1 MMTLRGGV
9 VLNVWMLSVNLDK
22 VKEGILEKS

>member
-1 MMTLRGGV
+1 MTLRGGV
-9 VLNVWMLSVNLDK
+9 VLNVRMLSVNLDK

>member
-1 MMTLRGGV
+1 MTLRGGV
-9 VLNVWMLSVNLDK
+9 ILIVWMLYVNLDQ